1 MNILITGGTGL
12 IGQALIEKLLDD
24 GHKISVLTRSIV
36 KAKKE
41 IPDGVFAYQW
51 NGTNSEGWSN
61 IVEEMDAVINLA
73 GESIAGDSL
82 TKILTRRW
90 TPEQK
95 QRIKQSRLQSGHA
108 LSEAIQSASK
118 KPEVFIQASAVGFY
132 GPRGSD
138 KITEQ
143 SSAGDDFLSTVCQ
156 AWEASSINIEEMGV
170 RRVIIRTGLVLSSN
184 GGILPMMLLPFRLF
198 VGGPIG
204 SGEQYISWI
213 HIEDQV
219 NAIRYLLTNHNSFGA
234 YNLTAPTPVTSKEF
248 GQIAGKVLKRPS
260 YLPVPNFAL
269 KLVLGE
275 KATLVLDGQRAIPQ
289 KLLEEGYDFKY
300 NSLEFS
306 LRNLLN

>member
-24 GHKISVLTRSIV
+24 GHQISILTRNIE
-36 KAKKE
+36 KAKTE
-41 IPDGVFAYQW
+41 IPVGISAYPW
-51 NGTNSEGWSN
+51 NGANTEGWSR
-61 IVEEMDAVINLA
+61 IIEEMDAVINLA

-82 TKILTRRW
+82 PAILTRHW

-95 QRIKQSRLQSGHA
+95 TRIKQSRLQSSRA
-108 LSEAIQSASK
+108 LSEAIQNASK

-132 GPRGSD
+132 GPQGSNI
-138 KITEQ
+138 ITEQ
-143 SSAGDDFLSTVCQ
+143 SSTGNDFLSEVCQ
-156 AWEASSINIEEMGV
+156 SWEESSMEIEKMGV
-170 RRVIIRTGLVLSSN
+170 RRVILRTGLVLSSK
-184 GGILPMMLLPFRLF
+184 GGILPLMLLPFRLF

-219 NAIRYLLTNHNSFGA
+219 NAIRYLLTNENSNSA

-260 YLPVPNFAL
+260 YLPVPSFAL
-269 KLVLGE
+269 KLILGE
-275 KATLVLDGQRAIPQ
+275 KATLVLDGQRAIPD
-289 KLLEEGYDFKY
+289 KLLEEGFDFKFG
-300 NSLEFS
+300 SLE
-306 LRNLLN
+306 LALQNLIN